1 MIAPPVCGLDAQTTL
16 LCSVQLPGYYRVVYK
31 WQRSE
36 LVPSKYEPEDLFRNR
51 PKVNR
56 VLTINYMDRAI
67 ALAADRG

>member
-1 MIAPPVCGLDAQTTL
+1 MGSMLKRRCCVLY
-16 LCSVQLPGYYRVVYK
+16 SYRLV
-31 WQRSE
+31 